1 MWYDIFQIYFVDP
14 ILNVSGYNWINTS
27 VYALIF
33 VFAVFLIYYKV
44 LEPLKIKIDGRF
56 ALALLPYIF
65 LGSVL
70 RALKDSGFLT
80 SPLFVTPLIYLFI
93 FTFTLAL
100 LVFSL
105 FLEKR
110 TKIPFQ
116 SYFFSFGFI
125 LAGIF
130 FTQLQFVNFTA
141 AAQILGL
148 DLLIFL
154 LVFGLGNYTKLTKS
168 FWNKSVIFSQ
178 LADASSTFIGM
189 EIYGHAEQH
198 VLPKLIFELSGMVG
212 SFFIVKLIVI
222 IPLIYILDCY
232 IEDKYLNNWLKFIV
246 ILLGLAPGIRDL
258 FQIMIFN

>member
-1 MWYDIFQIYFVDP
+1 MWYDIFQTYFVDP
-14 ILNVSGYNWINTS
+14 ILNASGYNWINTS

-33 VFAVFLIYYKV
+33 VFAVFLIYNKV

-70 RALKDSGFLT
+70 RALKDSGFLI

-105 FLEKR
+105 FLEKK

-178 LADASSTFIGM
+178 LFDASSTFVSLQFWG
-189 EIYGHAEQH
+189 YSEQH
-198 VLPKLIFELSGMVG
+198 VLPNLIFGFFG
-212 SFFIVKLIVI
+212 NWSFFIVKLVVALLLLYIIDSSIKNKNFGNWIKLVVI
-222 IPLIYILDCY
+222 I
-232 IEDKYLNNWLKFIV
+232 
-246 ILLGLAPGIRDL
+246 LGIALGTRDL
-258 FQIMIFN
+258 LRISCLV